1 MENRLK
7 KLFDYQRFEKN
18 KKLEELIRETESRDA
33 VELSDDS
40 LAFVN
45 AAGGTDTAGGNGTE
59 SDIGQSQQETRL
71 KELN

>member
-18 KKLEELIRETESRDA
+18 RKLEELIRETESRDA

-45 AAGGTDTAGGNGTE
+45 AAGPTDTAGGNGTE
-59 SDIGQSQQETRL
+59 SGVGQRQQETRL
-71 KELN
+71 KELK

>member
-18 KKLEELIRETESRDA
+18 RKLEELIRETESRDA

-45 AAGGTDTAGGNGTE
+45 AAGSTDTAGGNGTE
-59 SDIGQSQQETRL
+59 SDIGQRQQETRE
-71 KELN
+71 KELK